1 MYSALAHTKVTS
13 INLIY
18 YMFIVTYIV
27 ILYSGA
33 ERYSDRRCTYT
44 VTTVVAHR
52 TAINSQRYF
61 NNVIVICRTR
71 YTYLDRSGIIVV

>member
-33 ERYSDRRCTYT
+33 ERYTPTD
-44 VTTVVAHR
+44 VVR
-52 TAINSQRYF
+52 T
-61 NNVIVICRTR
+61 
-71 YTYLDRSGIIVV
+71 L